1 MVDKRITIFTA
12 NFMEYTDNFYE
23 TLVKLC
29 DNYHLSKVN
38 VVKSYLDDSYN
49 SNSIIKQH
57 EIICLPTILFETI
70 ETNGD
75 KKLTKSIKITGVSE
89 YSEIEKIIKIF
100 IK

>member
-12 NFMEYTDNFYE
+12 SFTEYPDKFYE
-23 TLVKLC
+23 TWVKLC
-29 DNYHLSKVN
+29 DNYDLSKVN
-38 VVKSYLDDSYN
+38 VVKSYLDDSYD
-49 SNSIIKQH
+49 SNTIIKQH
-57 EIICLPTILFETI
+57 EIICLPTILLETI

-75 KKLTKSIKITGVSE
+75 KKLIKSIKITGVSD